1 MSLTDY
7 LEEALDR
14 AGRLLEQV
22 RLAERELSGPG
33 TENGEKGAPDWG
45 SGPPAAGTAGEMEDR
60 TAVDRIENI
69 VNSDINIVD
78 NTGITPRLEINGEKR
93 TVNPET
99 ENGEKPAPQGIFS
112 KLGKEA
118 DLSALILQAEGGD
131 KGEDQPALAV
141 QLERLDRTAPVTGG
155 GSERRDVHPASLSGL
170 QLAAYPQ
177 MAGGAG
183 ERPDVSDGHPAAFA
197 LSGGEA
203 GWAERTDRVFRRD
216 SRRYDGGFYLY

>member
-60 TAVDRIENI
+60 TAVDRVENI
-69 VNSDINIVD
+69 VNSDKNIVD

-93 TVNPET
+93 TVNPEA
-99 ENGEKPAPQGIFS
+99 ENGEKPAPQGMFAE
-112 KLGKEA
+112 LGGEA
-118 DLSALILQAEGGD
+118 DMSALILQAEGGD
-131 KGEDQPALAV
+131 EGADQPALAV
-141 QLERLDRTAPVTGG
+141 QLERLERTAPVTGV
-155 GSERRDVHPASLSGL
+155 GSERRDVHPASPPGL